1 MMATTQV
8 QQTAH
13 QYLSAFIDELARSA
27 VRHACICPG
36 SRSTPLAMLFA
47 EWAKTSP
54 GFKLW
59 MHLDERSAAF
69 FALGL
74 AKALRQPVVL
84 LCTSGTAAAN
94 FLPAVVEAHY
104 ARVPLIVLTADR
116 PAELRDVGAP
126 QTIDQLR
133 MYSRYARW
141 FAEVALPESTP
152 EMLRYI
158 RTIAGRAVA
167 ESLAGPAGPVHLNFP
182 LREPLVPLPADEQ
195 LPDGA
200 RPGYMPY
207 TAVTSGLR
215 HPDESLISRLVAELA
230 ALERGLIV
238 CGPQDDPTF
247 PDAVARLSAS
257 LGYPILADPLSQV
270 RCGPH
275 DRRHVISA
283 YDAFL
288 RDPTIVEWTAPQVV
302 LRFGAVPTSKP
313 LVQYLSKYA
322 GARQI
327 LIDGENTWRDPALII
342 SEGINADARLF
353 CEVLTHTIGALSRR
367 DVGSQTWL
375 GNWLALEQGAYSA
388 LEQQLASFDD
398 LFEGGVFAELARL
411 LPDGTTL
418 YASSSMPVRDLDT
431 FFAGNGRR
439 LRFLANRGANGID
452 GVVSSALGASVVSE
466 NGNPLVLVIGDLAF
480 YHDMNGL
487 LAAKLHHLN
496 ATIVLINND
505 GGGIFSFLPQAA
517 YPEHFEQLFGTPHG
531 LDFRQAAALYDANY
545 TRATNWDAFR
555 QAVAHGVHGRGLHII
570 EVQTNRERN
579 VQQHRAMWKAVSTAL
594 AGITDRTTDALPDHQ

>member
-1 MMATTQV
+1 MVVGTQV
-8 QQTAH
+8 QHTAH
-13 QYLSAFIDELARSA
+13 RYLSAFVDELARSG
-27 VRHACICPG
+27 VHHVCICPG
-36 SRSTPLAMLFA
+36 SRSTPLAMIFA
-47 EWAKTSP
+47 EVAKASP
-54 GFKLW
+54 DFKVW

-74 AKALRQPVVL
+74 AKASRQPVAL

-94 FLPAVVEAHY
+94 FMPAIVEAHY

-133 MYSRYARW
+133 LYGPYVKW
-141 FAEVALPESTP
+141 FVEVALPESSP

-158 RTIAGRAVA
+158 RTLANRATA
-167 ESLAGPAGPVHLNFP
+167 ESLAGTAGPVHLNFP
-182 LREPLVPLPADEQ
+182 FREPLVPLPGDEAS
-195 LPDGA
+195 PDVA
-200 RPGYMPY
+200 RPEHTPY
-207 TAVTSGLR
+207 TVVSSGLR
-215 HPDESLISRLVAELA
+215 RADARLIGRLA
-230 ALERGLIV
+230 ADLANIERGLIV
-238 CGPQDDPTF
+238 CGAQDNPAF
-247 PDAVARLSAS
+247 PEAVARLSAA

-275 DRRHVISA
+275 DRQYVIST

-288 RDPTIVEWTAPQVV
+288 RDPAIVEWAAPQVV

-313 LVQYLSKYA
+313 LAQYLTRYA
-322 GARQI
+322 AARQI
-327 LIDGENTWRDPALII
+327 LIDGDNPWRDPALIV
-342 SEGINADARLF
+342 SEAIRADARLF
-353 CEVLTHTIGALSRR
+353 CEDLAHQLGALN
-367 DVGSQTWL
+367 GTGAHTWL
-375 GNWLALEQGAYSA
+375 DHWLALDQGARA
-388 LEQQLASFDD
+388 VIEQQLASFDD
-398 LFEGGVFAELARL
+398 LFEGSVFTELAEV
-411 LPDGTTL
+411 LPDGATL

-431 FFAGNGRR
+431 FFAGCERR

-452 GVVSSALGASVVSE
+452 GVVSSALGASAASQ
-466 NGNPLVLVIGDLAF
+466 NGAPLVLVIGDLAF

-487 LAAKLHHLN
+487 MAARLHRLN

-531 LDFRQAAALYDANY
+531 LDFGQAAALYDAAY
-545 TRATNWDAFR
+545 THAADWNSFR
-555 QAVAHGVHGRGLHII
+555 QAVTQGINGSGLHIV

-579 VQQHRAMWKAVSTAL
+579 VQQHRAVWKAVSAAL
-594 AGITDRTTDALPDHQ
+594 VGILDRVAYGVPDCP